1 MNIRAYELDCS
12 DTDFGIADEEIA
24 AFDGEGGDTR
34 GGLPVVI
41 GQERAV
47 RALGFGMDMRA
58 KGYNIYVTGLP
69 GTGKRT
75 AITKILRERAEAA
88 GAGCGG
94 LRDIVYVNNFRQPE
108 CPVVLYFRAGQGRAF
123 KEALGRMADN
133 LRARLPGLGEQEMR
147 AAIGGEVEAL
157 RGEFPEAKTAEY
169 LGALEEDL
177 ALHSRLFTE
186 EYAEDPL
193 VEPPAFRYGANL
205 VVDNSG
211 AKTPPV
217 IFETWPDYAAIFGN
231 QEPAGE
237 GRSHFMLIRAGSLIK
252 ASGGFLVLRAEDIIN
267 EEDAWNSLKRALEA
281 GFAEIRAVPN
291 PFFPVA
297 SGLKPE
303 AISIDTKVI
312 MVGNENTYDVFYN
325 TDEDFPKL
333 FKVHA
338 EFDSVMER
346 DGEGVRGYIRFI
358 RTLCAGEGLAPF
370 DHSGIAAVLEYGV
383 RASEFRGKLI
393 TRFSLIA
400 DLVREAA
407 HWALRGGQQSVG
419 RALVERALE
428 ERSFLYNLPEC
439 KIDEQILSG
448 ELIMPL
454 KGKTVG
460 RVNGL
465 GIIDRGYYAFGRPLA
480 ISSRTAAGHD
490 GVINIEREA
499 GLSGG
504 IHDKGLLIIEG
515 YLRAK
520 YADSFPVSIRASIC
534 FEQSYIE
541 IDGDSASSAEIYAL
555 LSSIGDFP
563 LRQDLAVTGS
573 VNQMGD
579 IQPVGGVSEK
589 IEGFHA
595 VCQKTGLS
603 GSQGVLIPRLNLPN
617 LTLSPQVQ
625 KALKEGVFHIYA
637 VSTVEEGLEILSGL
651 PAGRRNSRGAFPGRS
666 VNGKVH
672 RRLREMALLVKKF
685 GDG

>member
-1 MNIRAYELDCS
+1 MNIRAYELDAA
-12 DTDFGIADEEIA
+12 DTDFGITDEEIA
-24 AFDGEGGDTR
+24 AFDAENENTEKA
-34 GGLPVVI
+34 PSVVI
-41 GQERAV
+41 GQRRAV
-47 RALGFGMDMRA
+47 RALDFGMGMKA

-75 AITKILRERAEAA
+75 AITKILQNRPNGEEAP
-88 GAGCGG
+88 G
-94 LRDIVYVNNFRQPE
+94 LRDLVYVNNFRQPD
-108 CPVVLYFRAGQGRAF
+108 CPIILYFAAGRGRAF
-123 KEALGRMADN
+123 KDALGRLADN
-133 LRARLPGLGEQEMR
+133 LKESLPGLGEQEQR
-147 AAIGGEVEAL
+147 AAIGKEVETL
-157 RGEFPEAKTAEY
+157 RGDFPDAKTGEY
-169 LGALEEDL
+169 LFALEEDL

-186 EYAEDPL
+186 DYTDDPS
-193 VEPPAFRYGANL
+193 VEPPVFRYGANL
-205 VVDNSG
+205 IVDNSLV
-211 AKTPPV
+211 KTPPV

-281 GFAEIRAVPN
+281 GYAEIRALPN
-291 PFFPVA
+291 PFYPVP

-346 DGEGVRGYIRFI
+346 DEEGAREYIRFI
-358 RTLCAGEGLAPF
+358 RTICADEQLLPF
-370 DHSGIAAVLEYGV
+370 DYSGVAAVLEYGV
-383 RASEFRGKLI
+383 RAAEFRSKLI

-407 HWALRGGQQSVG
+407 HWALRSGKKNVDRSM
-419 RALVERALE
+419 VERALE
-428 ERSFLYNLPEC
+428 ERRFLYNLPEC

-454 KGKTVG
+454 TGKTVG

-465 GIIDRGYYAFGRPLA
+465 GIIDRGYYAFGRPLVITA
-480 ISSRTAAGHD
+480 RTAPGHE
-490 GVINIEREA
+490 GIINIERES

-515 YLRAK
+515 YLQAR
-520 YADSFPVSIRASIC
+520 YTDSFPISIRASIC

-541 IDGDSASSAEIYAL
+541 VDGDSASSAEICAL

-563 LRQDLAVTGS
+563 LRQDIALTGS

-589 IEGFHA
+589 IEGFYEI
-595 VCQKTGLS
+595 CRKTGLS
-603 GSQGVLIPRLNLPN
+603 GKQGVIIPRLNIPGLI
-617 LTLSPQVQ
+617 LSAAAQ
-625 KALKEGVFHIYA
+625 KALREGAFHIYA
-637 VSTVEEGLEILSGL
+637 VSTVEDELEILSGL
-651 PAGRRNSRGAFPGRS
+651 PAGKRNSRGAFPERS
-666 VNGKVH
+666 VNGKVM
-672 RRLREMALLVKKF
+672 RRLKEMALLVKKF
-685 GDG
+685 GDN

>member
-1 MNIRAYELDCS
+1 MNIRVYELNAS
-12 DTDFGIADEEIA
+12 DTDFGINDEETA
-24 AFDGEGGDTR
+24 AFDAEKENTYTPSR
-34 GGLPVVI
+34 VVI

-47 RALGFGMDMRA
+47 RALDFGIDMRA
-58 KGYNIYVTGLP
+58 KGSNIYVTGLP

-75 AITKILRERAEAA
+75 AITKILENRGNADGSCRR
-88 GAGCGG
+88 
-94 LRDIVYVNNFRQPE
+94 LRDLAYVNNFRQPE
-108 CPVVLYFRAGQGRAF
+108 CPLILYFEAGKGRAF
-123 KEALGRMADN
+123 KEALGRLVDN
-133 LRARLPGLGEQEMR
+133 LRKNLPGLDEQAVK
-147 AAIGGEVEAL
+147 AAITKETEIL
-157 RGEFPEAKTAEY
+157 RRDFPEAKTLEY
-169 LGALEEDL
+169 LRALEDDL

-186 EYAEDPL
+186 DYTDDPL
-193 VEPPAFRYGANL
+193 VEPPAFRYGVNL
-205 VVDNSG
+205 IVDNSTAAG
-211 AKTPPV
+211 PPV

-281 GFAEIRAVPN
+281 GYAEIHAVPS
-291 PFFPVA
+291 PFYPVS

-303 AISIDTKVI
+303 AICIDTKVI
-312 MVGNENTYDVFYN
+312 MVGNENTYDAFYN

-346 DGEGVRGYIRFI
+346 DEEGAREYIRFI
-358 RTLCAGEGLAPF
+358 RKLCADEQLLPF
-370 DHSGIAAVLEYGV
+370 EYSAIAAILEYGV
-383 RASEFRGKLI
+383 RTAEFRSKLT

-400 DLVREAA
+400 DLAREAA
-407 HWALRGGQQSVG
+407 HWARYGGKKTVNRS
-419 RALVERALE
+419 LVERALE
-428 ERSFLYNLPEC
+428 ERRFLYNLPEC

-454 KGKTVG
+454 KGKAVG

-465 GIIDRGYYAFGRPLA
+465 GIIDRGYYSFGRPLV
-480 ISSRTAAGHD
+480 ISARTAAGND
-490 GVINIEREA
+490 GLINIEKEA

-515 YLRAK
+515 YLRTR

-541 IDGDSASSAEIYAL
+541 VDGDSAASAEIYAL

-563 LRQDLAVTGS
+563 LRQDIAVTGS

-589 IEGFHA
+589 IEGFYT
-595 VCQKTGLS
+595 VCCKTGLS
-603 GSQGVLIPRLNLPN
+603 GNQGVIIPRLNLPS
-617 LTLSPQVQ
+617 LILSPQIQ
-625 KALKEGVFHIYA
+625 QTLRERLFHIYA
-637 VSTVEEGLEILSGL
+637 VSTVEQGLEILSGL
-651 PAGRRNSRGAFPGRS
+651 PVGKRNSRGDFPERS
-666 VNGKVH
+666 VNGRV
-672 RRLREMALLVKKF
+672 RRHLREMAMLIKEF
-685 GDG
+685 GDS